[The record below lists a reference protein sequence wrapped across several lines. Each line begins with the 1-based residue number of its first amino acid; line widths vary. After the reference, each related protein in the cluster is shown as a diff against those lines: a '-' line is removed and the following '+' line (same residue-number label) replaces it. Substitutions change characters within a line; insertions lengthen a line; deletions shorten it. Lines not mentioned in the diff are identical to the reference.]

1 MAKYRMDNLTEEEK
15 RLIQNSVQ
23 DQKARKR
30 KQTEYVRKI
39 RSGDFS
45 GLPGYAR
52 LSEMGPAAESSVEKS
67 VDSFKNPDGS
77 INAQSAATEVYSIGK
92 QQKAKASTES
102 QDSLKKDLE
111 RFAKEEKEKQITSAY
126 EDAAKAYM
134 LRQGGFADEAA
145 PHAEKAGQHV
155 GQAGQFKAT
164 LNSLKTEEYEAKQ
177 RDELAKMR
185 SIRQSED
192 YEEYAQKGRAL
203 DSGKGTFQASSE
215 LANPVEFVK
224 RTGQSEMTDSGT
236 GVAVT
241 YNKGAQSKYKYL
253 TEEEVKDYN
262 YFLGKGDKKAAQE
275 YLKLLDRELNKR
287 ESAQVAQTMKET
299 AQENPALGVAQNIA
313 SSAVLA
319 PISFLPTVG
328 QNIKNAVTGEYEPV
342 DAYSPLSVGA
352 VADEATREG
361 LTEGKP
367 GWQQL
372 LINTGLSVGQMAAKL
387 PTGATSLP
395 LIGLGAAGS
404 ASQSAAAKGATAEQA
419 LGIGLVNGAVE
430 MATEKLPIDR
440 FFGLKGQGSKAGI
453 RQAAKE
459 WVKQM
464 GVEGSEELISEYADT
479 VADIAILG
487 DKSDYVQYRNALL
500 EQGASAEEA
509 ERMAATQFFIKNPAA
524 SFTGGALSG
533 AVMGPAA
540 TILGDLQTAR
550 TGKRLKN
557 SGDLPFLL
565 QEGLQAPSDS
575 SIYQSADSAIQ
586 KTAQGQKYGN
596 LEAGRY
602 YQQLQ
607 EAKAANPG
615 YFLGAGSKTA
625 RQQAVKAKVAD
636 ETQLQSVEKLVTGKG
651 LGLQYVY
658 QPDSGVGGM
667 IQGDTITINLAHPD
681 YAMNTAVHE
690 IGHSVRQG
698 DAQKYQRFE
707 NSVLKLAD
715 SNPEFGRVA
724 KSVVDT
730 YLGENS
736 PVSRQF
742 YGQDGKIHLD
752 TIQEEVSLKLAER
765 LVFDPLKLTQ
775 TVQEDRTL
783 AATLLDFVKGIK
795 NQTAIRLTGSQKA
808 RLEESERTLVNMLRG
823 KAGVV
828 DGNFSIHSDAGGR
841 PFVVIDE
848 DILEGVPDGE
858 KIKYVRAELKRRYP
872 DGFERDG
879 WKIALNKKGIEEFL
893 YSRSAGDL
901 RSHFPET
908 YNDKLRTAANL
919 DEVVA
924 IAENIRNELPAH
936 PRKDSIQ
943 SFNRAD
949 VRIRVGE
956 TDYQAELVTGIL
968 PSTKEIFYDI
978 VRIRPIKIED
988 APHATEGSVSGVMQE
1003 NPTYRRR
1010 GASSTSSIANYE
1022 EEVNPK
1028 KAARG
1033 TSQTPQGGAAVS
1045 GSLEDTSADGIVQ
1058 AKPTRRGT
1066 DTSSTASVTD
1076 SDETVNGKQSLQV
1089 TSLAGEDG
1097 GSLQDYIL
1105 KKYGTAAQTAT
1116 PQISGLPK
1124 GTPAADIFKAVPKKG
1139 DPVGIEYFTDPL
1151 GLKRK
1156 KFVPLPI
1163 IPKEASTRNSD
1174 VTARAALASGKG
1186 QLPAPSIADSAGGKQ
1201 GFGSRS
1207 VGAAESNPG
1216 SYSAMQNH
1224 YGTIPPGED
1233 PARVVDVPKSTDGKD
1248 KVSQYARTV
1257 MEAEATPDSMI
1268 PAHEKQVEMGNYSHE
1283 VVTDKSALAKAD
1295 QTVVRKG
1302 FEGALDQW
1310 RDAQAHKSKVT
1321 KDDIALAQK
1330 LYTEAAAAGDT
1341 KLAMQLTA
1349 ELCLEAT
1356 RAGQEVQAFHLLKKM
1371 TPDGQLYYLQRV
1383 VNRMQGDLDQRMGSR
1398 APTLEINEQLAS
1410 ELLQARTP
1418 AEAKAAAEK
1427 IQQDV
1432 ANQVPPTWVDKWNAY
1447 RYFAMLFNPRT
1458 HVRNIM
1464 GNAMFVPVRKFKNV
1478 IGAALEGLSI
1488 IPTDE
1493 RTKAILKAEDRPLID
1508 FAKSDFVEI
1517 EEAITGSGKMNPRS
1531 QILDKR
1537 RIFGPE
1543 FMERTRNFGFDL
1555 LEKED
1560 AWFLR
1565 GAYTDSLAQYA
1576 KANGHTP
1583 EFLKSGTKEANSA
1596 LQRARE
1602 YAITE
1607 AQKATYR
1614 DTSKLANQLNRI
1626 SKMNWAASVIVEG
1639 IMPFKKTPINILKRG
1654 VEYSPIGLMKGLGEL
1669 GYDLVKKKKTTAQV
1683 IDDISAGLSGT
1694 AIMLLGAWLSH
1705 MGVISGAGEE
1715 GKEGDFERL
1724 QGEQNYALKIG
1735 DFSYT
1740 IDWAAPAVIPL
1751 FAGVEL
1757 QRSIKESAGEKYTF
1771 SRFVDSTTKIT
1782 DPVFEMT
1789 CLQGIN
1795 SAIRSAQSNK
1805 SNPVAAVVTNAV
1817 ANYVSQEMPSLGGAV
1832 ARTIDGTRRSTYV
1845 QKDGPVPKVVATTGK
1860 KMAAKIPGVT
1870 FGLQPFVDR
1879 WGRTQ
1884 KNGNIISRAVQ
1895 NFVSPGYASVKNQT
1909 PVDKEVERLYK
1920 ATSENTVLPSS
1931 APTSCQQ
1938 GNTTYHFTPK
1948 ENTTF
1953 QTTMGQTAYKAL
1965 EELFEDRRYK
1975 NLSDQQK
1982 AQAVEKVY
1990 KYAGEKARKEF
2001 FAGRDLSYD
2010 DDTVQKADKMGGIV
2024 QYALAS
2030 TVVSKV
2036 TGDKDSSGK
2045 TISGSVKENKI
2056 RALISI
2062 GYTRAEAE
2070 AIYEKSK

>member
-1 MAKYRMDNLTEEEK
+1 MIKVDYSGLSEEK
-15 RLIQNSVQ
+15 RKELRLA
-23 DQKARKR
+23 KK
-30 KQTEYVRKI
+30 EYQQQREYTAKI
-39 RSGDFS
+39 RGGDFS

-92 QQKAKASTES
+92 QQKEKVSTES

-111 RFAKEEKEKQITSAY
+111 RFAKEEKEKQIISAY

-192 YEEYAQKGRAL
+192 YEEYAQKGKAL
-203 DSGKGTFQASSE
+203 DSEKGAFQAPSE

-328 QNIKNAVTGEYEPV
+328 QNIKNKVTGEYEPV

-387 PTGATSLP
+387 PTGAAGLP

-404 ASQSAAAKGATAEQA
+404 ASQSAATKGATAEQA

-1186 QLPAPSIADSAGGKQ
+1186 QLPAFSIADSAGGKQ

-1216 SYSAMQNH
+1216 SYSAMQNQ
-1224 YGTIPPGED
+1224 YGTIPPGEK
-1233 PARVVDVPKSTDGKD
+1233 PVRVVDVPKSTDGKD

-1295 QTVVRKG
+1295 QTVQQKG
-1302 FEGALDQW
+1302 FEGALAQW
-1310 RDAQAHKSKVT
+1310 RDAQTTKGTVT
-1321 KDDIALAQK
+1321 KNDIALAQK
-1330 LYTEAAAAGDT
+1330 LYAEAAAAGDT

-1356 RAGQEVQAFHLLKKM
+1356 RAGQEIQAFQLLKKM

-1383 VNRMQGDLDQRMGSR
+1383 VNRLQGDLEQRMGDR
-1398 APTLEINEQLAS
+1398 APTLQIDEKLANNLLSAKSAGEIKDAS
-1410 ELLQARTP
+1410 NQIKQNVADQIP
-1418 AEAKAAAEK
+1418 A
-1427 IQQDV
+1427 
-1432 ANQVPPTWVDKWNAY
+1432 TWQDKWNAW
-1447 RYFAMLFNPRT
+1447 RYLSMLGNPRT
-1458 HVRNIM
+1458 HIRNVV
-1464 GNAMFVPVRKFKNV
+1464 GNAMFVPVRKLKNV
-1478 IGAALEGLSI
+1478 IGAKLEAFA
-1488 IPTDE
+1488 PFHVEE
-1493 RTKAILKAEDRPLID
+1493 RTKAILNAKDKPLLEFANMDFSEVEDVI
-1508 FAKSDFVEI
+1508 S
-1517 EEAITGSGKMNPRS
+1517 GSGKMNPKS
-1531 QILDKR
+1531 EILDQR
-1537 RIFGPE
+1537 QIFHSKWLE
-1543 FMERTRNFGFDL
+1543 KFRKKNSEW

-1560 AWFLR
+1560 VRFLR
-1565 GAYTDSLAQYA
+1565 SAYADSLAQYA
-1576 KANGHTP
+1576 KANGYTS
-1583 EFLKSGTKEANSA
+1583 EFLRSGTKEADVA
-1596 LQRARE
+1596 LKKARS
-1602 YAITE
+1602 YAILE

-1614 DTSKLANQLNRI
+1614 DASKVASWLNNSSQRG
-1626 SKMNWAASVIVEG
+1626 KFVNLVVEG
-1639 IMPFKKTPINILKRG
+1639 ILPFKKTPTNILKRG
-1654 VEYSPIGLMKGLGEL
+1654 VEYSPVGLLETVTKGVYDVKKGNITATQFVDQLSSGLTGTGIVAL
-1669 GYDLVKKKKTTAQV
+1669 GYWL
-1683 IDDISAGLSGT
+1683 SSMELLSG
-1694 AIMLLGAWLSH
+1694 
-1705 MGVISGAGEE
+1705 GAGEK
-1715 GKEGDFERL
+1715 KEEEFNRL
-1724 QGEQNYALKIG
+1724 QGGQNYALQLG
-1735 DFSYT
+1735 DWSYT
-1740 IDWAAPAVIPL
+1740 LDWSAPASMPL
-1751 FAGVEL
+1751 FIGVEL
-1757 QRSIKESAGEKYTF
+1757 HNALKNRNNQGYSVTE
-1771 SRFVDSTTKIT
+1771 FVDALSTVSE
-1782 DPVFEMT
+1782 PAFEMSM
-1789 CLQGIN
+1789 LDGVN
-1795 SAIRSAQSNK
+1795 KAIRSAGFS
-1805 SNPVAAVVTNAV
+1805 SNPITSVASSAITSYFTQAVPT
-1817 ANYVSQEMPSLGGAV
+1817 LGGQV
-1832 ARTIDGTRRSTYV
+1832 ARTIDGTRRSTYT
-1845 QKDGPVPKVVATTGK
+1845 PKNGVLPKAVASQGK
-1860 KMAAKIPGVT
+1860 QIAAKVPGLT
-1870 FGLQPFVDR
+1870 FSLQPYVDK

-1884 KNGNIISRAVQ
+1884 NSGNIATRAIQ
-1895 NFVSPGYASVKNQT
+1895 NFASPGYLSKKNQT
-1909 PVDKEVERLYK
+1909 AVDGEVERLYK
-1920 ATSENTVLPSS
+1920 STSENSVLPSS
-1931 APTSCQQ
+1931 APTSCKQ
-1938 GNTTYHFTPK
+1938 GDTVYYLK
-1948 ENTTF
+1948 EKEYTAF
-1953 QTTMGQTAYKAL
+1953 QVTMGQTAYKAL

-2001 FAGRDLSYD
+2001 FTGRDLSYD

-2024 QYALAS
+2024 QYALVS
-2030 TVVSKV
+2030 TTISKV
-2036 TGDKDSSGK
+2036 TGNKDSSGK
-2045 TISGSVKENKI
+2045 TISGSAKENKI
-2056 RALISI
+2056 RALTSI

>member
-1 MAKYRMDNLTEEEK
+1 MIKVDYSGLSEEK
-15 RLIQNSVQ
+15 RKELKLAKKEHQQ
-23 DQKARKR
+23 QK
-30 KQTEYVRKI
+30 EYTAKI
-39 RSGDFS
+39 RNGDFS
-45 GLPGYAR
+45 ELPGYAR
-52 LSEMGPAAESSVEKS
+52 LSEMGLAAESSVEKS
-67 VDSFKNPDGS
+67 ADSFKNPDGS
-77 INAQSAATEVYSIGK
+77 INAQSAAAEVYSIGK
-92 QQKAKASTES
+92 QQKAKTSTES
-102 QDSLKKDLE
+102 QDGLKEDLE
-111 RFAKEEKEKQITSAY
+111 RFAKEEKEKQIASAY

-192 YEEYAQKGRAL
+192 YEEYSRKGKAL
-203 DSGKGTFQASSE
+203 DSGEGAFQVAGE

-224 RTGQSEMTDSGT
+224 RTGQSELTDSGT

-241 YNKGAQSKYKYL
+241 YNKGAQPKYKYL

-287 ESAQVAQTMKET
+287 ESAYVAQTMKET

-328 QNIKNAVTGEYEPV
+328 QNIKNKVTGEYEPV

-352 VADEATREG
+352 VVDEATREG

-387 PTGATSLP
+387 PAGAASLP

-479 VADIAILG
+479 VADIAIMG

-500 EQGASAEEA
+500 EQGVSAEEA
-509 ERMAATQFFIKNPAA
+509 ERMAATQFFVKNPAA

-540 TILGDLQTAR
+540 TALGDIQTAR

-557 SGDLPFLL
+557 SGDLPALW

-575 SIYQSADSAIQ
+575 NIYQSADSAIQ

-607 EAKAANPG
+607 EAKIVNPG
-615 YFLGAGSKTA
+615 HFLDADSKAA
-625 RQQAVKAKVAD
+625 RQQAVSAKVAD
-636 ETQLQSVEKLVTGKG
+636 EVQLQSVEKLVTGKG

-690 IGHSVRQG
+690 IGHSVRRG

-730 YLGENS
+730 YLGEGS

-742 YGQDGKIHLD
+742 YGQDGKIQLEA
-752 TIQEEVSLKLAER
+752 IQEEVSLKLAEQ
-765 LVFDPLKLTQ
+765 LVFDPVKLTQ
-775 TVQEDRTL
+775 AVQKDRTL
-783 AATLLDFVKGIK
+783 ATTLLDFVKGIK
-795 NQTAIRLTGSQKA
+795 NQAAIKLTGSQKA
-808 RLEESERTLVNMLRG
+808 QLEESERTLVNMLRG
-823 KAGVV
+823 KAGMV

-858 KIKYVRAELKRRYP
+858 QLKYIRAELKKRYP
-872 DGFERDG
+872 NGFERDG
-879 WKIALNKKGIEEFL
+879 WKIELTSKSAKEFTGSKSTFGL
-893 YSRSAGDL
+893 KRDSRTA
-901 RSHFPET
+901 FE
-908 YNDKLRTAANL
+908 DKMRAAANL
-919 DEVVA
+919 DEIIAV
-924 IAENIRNELPAH
+924 AENIRQESPKHA
-936 PRKDSIQ
+936 RKDKIQ

-949 VRIRVGE
+949 VRIRVGKN
-956 TDYQAELVTGIL
+956 DYSAEVVTGIY
-968 PSTKEIFYDI
+968 PDTREIFYDI
-978 VRIRPIKIED
+978 VKVSPIQIED
-988 APHATEGSVSGVMQE
+988 ASANGTVQE
-1003 NPTYRRR
+1003 NP
-1010 GASSTSSIANYE
+1010 A
-1022 EEVNPK
+1022 
-1028 KAARG
+1028 
-1033 TSQTPQGGAAVS
+1033 
-1045 GSLEDTSADGIVQ
+1045 
-1058 AKPTRRGT
+1058 RRGT
-1066 DTSSTASVTD
+1066 DTSSIISISN
-1076 SDETVNGKQSLQV
+1076 SDGEVNGKQSLQL
-1089 TSLAGEDG
+1089 TSLTSEDG

-1116 PQISGLPK
+1116 PQLSDLPQ
-1124 GTPAADIFKAVPKKG
+1124 GIPAADVFKAVPKKS

-1163 IPKEASTRNSD
+1163 IPKEAPTRNND

-1186 QLPAPSIADSAGGKQ
+1186 QLPAFSIADSAGGKQ

-1216 SYSAMQNH
+1216 SYSAMQNQ
-1224 YGTIPPGED
+1224 YGTIPPGEK
-1233 PARVVDVPKSTDGKD
+1233 PVRVVDVPKSTDGKD

-1283 VVTDKSALAKAD
+1283 VVTDKTSLAKAD
-1295 QTVVRKG
+1295 QTVERKG

-1310 RDAQAHKSKVT
+1310 RDAQAYKSKVT

-1383 VNRMQGDLDQRMGSR
+1383 VNRMQGDLDQRMGKR
-1398 APTLEINEQLAS
+1398 APTLEINEQLAG
-1410 ELLQARTP
+1410 ELLRAQTP

-1458 HVRNIM
+1458 HVRNIL

-1493 RTKAILKAEDRPLID
+1493 RTKAILKAKDRPLVD

-1517 EEAITGSGKMNPRS
+1517 EEAITGSGKMNPKS

-1543 FMERTRNFGFDL
+1543 FMERTRKFGFDL

-1560 AWFLR
+1560 AWFLQ
-1565 GAYTDSLAQYA
+1565 GAYADSLAQYA
-1576 KANGHTP
+1576 KANGYTP

-1614 DTSKLANQLNRI
+1614 DASTLANRLNKI

-1639 IMPFKKTPINILKRG
+1639 VMPFKKTPINILKRG

-1694 AIMLLGAWLSH
+1694 AIMLLGVWLSH

-1715 GKEGDFERL
+1715 GKEGEFERL

-1757 QRSIKESAGEKYTF
+1757 QKSIKESKGEKYTF

-1805 SNPVAAVVTNAV
+1805 SNPVAAVATNAV
-1817 ANYVSQEMPSLGGAV
+1817 ANYVSQAVPSLGGAV

-1845 QKDGPVPKVVATTGK
+1845 QKDGPVPKVVAATEK

-1870 FGLQPFVDR
+1870 FGLEPFVDR

-1884 KNGNIISRAVQ
+1884 KSGNIISRAAQ
-1895 NFVSPGYASVKNQT
+1895 NFISPGYASIKNQT
-1909 PVDKEVERLYK
+1909 PVDKEVERLYRS
-1920 ATSENTVLPSS
+1920 TSENTVLPSS

-1938 GNTTYHFTPK
+1938 GNTTYQFTPK
-1948 ENTTF
+1948 EYTTF

-2001 FAGRDLSYD
+2001 FTGRDLSYD

-2024 QYALAS
+2024 QYALVS
-2030 TVVSKV
+2030 TTISKV
-2036 TGDKDSSGK
+2036 TGNKDSSGK
-2045 TISGSVKENKI
+2045 TISGSAKENKI
-2056 RALISI
+2056 RALTSI

-2070 AIYEKSK
+2070 AIYEKSR